1 MKTIFFPFLL
11 FIFINTAF
19 GQVNFKKG
27 KIITASGDTINGMIE
42 DQNRL
47 RSPFRISFKADNLEK
62 ASYFKPSEIKAA
74 ILDSGDYYVSSVIE
88 IDMDYVKSIKLK
100 ESYSNDNVKI
110 VDTVFLRVIIQGKLS
125 LYLFTDDNF
134 KDHFYSTTKTNS
146 YLELIYKRL
155 PVDRNGIV
163 YLKEVSLYK
172 SQLTSLMSDCPDALN
187 KISRTEYN
195 EKALFVL
202 FRIFNNCLPGNFIS
216 YESRSIPSKSSIYLF
231 TGLDITKLYFIG
243 SGTYYIENGNF
254 SNSFRPALGIGIN
267 IPAIRGQKK
276 YSALLELAW
285 KQYDTRLN
293 YFFFEYYEYNI
304 HLQMNYLKLNT
315 AFKYSHPGKIA
326 PYINFGPSMALLLH
340 SINTRHVFNHTPNLL
355 PNYSREQDKKAY
367 DNPRKLS
374 FGLFGGIG
382 IKYKKF
388 SFETRYEKYTGFTR
402 NGGLSHTYSFYF
414 LVMYQLRKSAE

>member
-1 MKTIFFPFLL
+1 M
-11 FIFINTAF
+11 NTAL

-146 YLELIYKRL
+146 YFELIYKRL
-155 PVDRNGIV
+155 PVDINGIV

-195 EKALFVL
+195 EKALFAL
-202 FRIFNNCLPGNFIS
+202 FRKFNNCLPGNFIS
-216 YESRSIPSKSSIYLF
+216 YESRYIPSKSSIYLF

-340 SINTRHVFNHTPNLL
+340 SINTRHVFNHDPNLL

-367 DNPRKLS
+367 DNPLKLS
-374 FGLFGGIG
+374 YGLFGGIG
-382 IKYKKF
+382 INYKKF
-388 SFETRYEKYTGFTR
+388 SFETRYEKYTGFTT
-402 NGGLSHTYSFYF
+402 NGGSSHTNSFYF
-414 LVMYQLRKSAE
+414 LVSYQLRKSAE

>member
-1 MKTIFFPFLL
+1 M
-11 FIFINTAF
+11 NTAL

-88 IDMDYVKSIKLK
+88 IDMDYVKSTKLK
-100 ESYSNDNVKI
+100 ESYSNDNVKK
-110 VDTVFLRVIIQGKLS
+110 VDTVFMRVIIQGNLS
-125 LYLFTDDNF
+125 LCLFTDDNF
-134 KDHFYSTTKTNS
+134 KDHFYFTTNTNS

-163 YLKEVSLYK
+163 FLKEVSLYK
-172 SQLTSLMSDCPDALN
+172 RQLTSLMSDCPDALN
-187 KISRTEYN
+187 KINRTEYN
-195 EKALFVL
+195 EKALFAL
-202 FRIFNNCLPGNFIS
+202 FRKFNKCLPGNFIS
-216 YESRSIPSKSSIYLF
+216 YESHSIPSKSSIYLF

-293 YFFFEYYEYNI
+293 NFLLNI
-304 HLQMNYLKLNT
+304 MNTIFISK
-315 AFKYSHPGKIA
+315 
-326 PYINFGPSMALLLH
+326 
-340 SINTRHVFNHTPNLL
+340 
-355 PNYSREQDKKAY
+355 
-367 DNPRKLS
+367 
-374 FGLFGGIG
+374 
-382 IKYKKF
+382 
-388 SFETRYEKYTGFTR
+388 
-402 NGGLSHTYSFYF
+402 
-414 LVMYQLRKSAE
+414 